1 MDQAKKAFEMMN
13 QYGGKRQPFLFVID
27 FECRRPVVV
36 PLKEAG
42 KEGIFFDFR
51 GHSNGAPPFSVPA
64 DSLVFEKYPVSFSD
78 YLKAFEIVMA
88 GLQSGNSYLLNL
100 TFPTPVKINRTLSEI
115 FCLSR
120 VPYKLLFRDAF
131 TVFSPECFVRIS
143 NGTISSFP
151 MKGTIDAGLPGAARL
166 LLEDAKEI
174 AEHHTIVDLIRNDLS
189 MIAEEVKVRRFR
201 YLDEIQT
208 NHRHL
213 LQASSEITG
222 RLPVDWTSQVG
233 SLLQA
238 LLPAGSISGAPKQK
252 TLEIIR
258 RAEPDARGYYTG
270 ICGIFDGHGLDS
282 AVMIRFI
289 ENTPGG
295 KLFRSGGGITINSNP
310 ESEYRE
316 LIDKVYVPFI

>member
-51 GHSNGAPPFSVPA
+51 GHSNGAPPFSAPA

-100 TFPTPVKINRTLSEI
+100 TFPTPVRINRTLSEI

-258 RAEPDARGYYTG
+258 RAEPDERNYYTG
-270 ICGIFDGHGLDS
+270 ICGIFDGQGLDS

>member
-1 MDQAKKAFEMMN
+1 MDQAKKAFELMN
-13 QYGGKRQPFLFVID
+13 HFGSKRLPFLFVID
-27 FECRRPVVV
+27 FECRKPVVL
-36 PLKEAG
+36 PLEEAVG
-42 KEGIFFDFR
+42 EGIFFDFR
-51 GHSNGAPPFSVPA
+51 GQTNAGPSFSAPA
-64 DSLVFEKYPVSFSD
+64 DSLIFEKYPILFSD
-78 YLKAFEIVMA
+78 YLKAFEPVMA

-115 FCLSR
+115 FFLSR
-120 VPYKLLFRDAF
+120 APYKLLFRDAF
-131 TVFSPECFVRIS
+131 TVFSPECFVRIN
-143 NGTISSFP
+143 NGIISSFP
-151 MKGTIDAGLPGAARL
+151 MKGTINAGMPGADRL

-189 MIAEEVKVRRFR
+189 MVAEAVKVKRFR
-201 YLDEIQT
+201 YLEEIQT

-222 RLPVDWTSQVG
+222 RLPVDWVSQVG
-233 SLLQA
+233 NILKT
-238 LLPAGSISGAPKQK
+238 LLPAGSISGAPKKK

-258 RAEPDARGYYTG
+258 RAEPDERGYYTG

-289 ENTPGG
+289 ENSPGG

-316 LIDKVYVPFI
+316 LIDKVYVPFV